1 MGEAEISRDSVLLG
15 VEGELGADGLVG
27 VGGVVQV
34 EEEGSNLDVL
44 GSLSITLLS
53 RNQSELMLESN
64 KYVGSWSP

>member
-1 MGEAEISRDSVLLG
+1 VGEAEISRDCVLLG

-64 KYVGSWSP
+64 EYVGSWSP

>member
-1 MGEAEISRDSVLLG
+1 MGEAEISRDSVFLG